1 MDSQRLRRYAL
12 PRLAGLVGLLL
23 ALHPGPDGTVAA
35 AAKAETPP
43 PDWVEPPG
51 FAVGCNGPVL
61 ALAALPD
68 GRLVLGGRFR
78 QCGGV
83 TAANVAIWDPQLA
96 LYLPLGAG
104 VTGGLFGTEAVVT
117 AIHADANDII
127 VAGAFTTAGGAP
139 AANIARFRIATQ
151 GWEPLGPAGN
161 DGVNAEV
168 TALARIDDSVY
179 VGGAFI
185 RAGDVAARYLA
196 RFDFATDAWTA
207 VAGAQIATTVRA
219 LAIADRGLYVA
230 GGTRLVS
237 FAPVNP
243 LSRFDLDTA
252 TWSTLATFDGR
263 IDALAAAEG
272 SLYVG
277 GQFTGSGATPL
288 ARIARI
294 NLGTQVIT
302 PADSGITGGSFFGTT
317 IAAIAVTRANVFAVG
332 DFALAGSSVASHIA
346 QFDRSTGRWSAI
358 GAGPANGMDA
368 PGAALAVPGA
378 QGFVAGGF
386 ATAGGAPRGGVAA
399 FEAIE
404 VLFRD
409 GFETVNR

>member
-1 MDSQRLRRYAL
+1 MRLRHAVAQL
-12 PRLAGLVGLLL
+12 GLLSAL
-23 ALHPGPDGTVAA
+23 APAFAGSPDTAGKGAA
-35 AAKAETPP
+35 SP

-51 FAVGCNGPVL
+51 FAVGCDGPVF
-61 ALAALPD
+61 ALGTLPD

-83 TAANVAIWDPQLA
+83 AAANVAIWDPQLS

-104 VTGGLFGTEAVVT
+104 VTGGLFGTGAVVT
-117 AIHADANDII
+117 AIHADANDLI
-127 VAGAFTTAGGAP
+127 VAGAFTAAGGAP

-151 GWEPLGPAGN
+151 GWEALGPAGS

-168 TALARIDDSVY
+168 TALARIEDSLF

-185 RAGDVAARYLA
+185 VAGGVTARHLA
-196 RFDFATDAWTA
+196 RFDFATESWTA
-207 VAGAQIATTVRA
+207 VPGAQLVTTVRA

-237 FAPVNP
+237 AAPVNP
-243 LSRFDLDTA
+243 VTRFDLDSA

-263 IDALAAAEG
+263 IDALAAADG

-277 GQFTGSGATPL
+277 GQFTGSGSTPL

-294 NLGTQVIT
+294 NLGTLGIT
-302 PADSGITGGSFFGTT
+302 PMDAGITGGSFFGTT
-317 IAAIAVTRANVFAVG
+317 IAAIAVTRAAVYAAG
-332 DFALAGSSVASHIA
+332 DFSLAGSNIANNIA
-346 QFDRSTGRWSAI
+346 QFDRSTGRWGAI
-358 GAGPANGMDA
+358 GAGPANGLDA

-386 ATAGGAPRGGVAA
+386 ATAGGAPRGGIAA

-409 GFETVNR
+409 GFEAANR